1 MTDKE
6 GKTIVELRAWLGP
19 EELEAVT
26 RWAGEANCPD
36 IREYLQKYLAEVIA
50 RQIRWEEHEKKLKE
64 GGVNFDDELPF

>member
-1 MTDKE
+1 MADKE
-6 GKTIVELRAWLGP
+6 GKTLVELRAWLGP

-36 IREYLQKYLAEVIA
+36 IREYLQKYLAGEIS
-50 RQIRWEEHEKKLKE
+50 RQMLWEEHEKKLKE